1 MANFVLKEVT
11 AVGTPS
17 VLEDG
22 SLTQTCMVVTEIQGI
37 KSKGKILNDINV
49 FEVDNSIMANQS
61 EPLNVAWSYIKDVLA
76 PQFVLDNYSDLD

>member
-1 MANFVLKEVT
+1 MANFVLKEVK

-17 VLEDG
+17 IFEDG

-37 KSKGKILNDINV
+37 KSQGKILNDIHV
-49 FEVDNSIMANQS
+49 FEVDNSIMANQA
-61 EPLNVAWSYIKDVLA
+61 EPLNVAWSHIKDVLA